1 MSKVPAIVERRENV
15 LALPGEVTP
24 TALILSDDLS
34 EDDWQDIGWVL
45 TQAESSALWWIG
57 DWWRHGDNKK
67 YAKRKAFA
75 DELHRRG
82 GFSFSTCASAAS
94 VCKSIETCR
103 RRQVLPF
110 NFHAEVVGLPT
121 PELQDQALD
130 WAQERWESKV
140 TIRDMRRYVRSL
152 KAGERFDPGN
162 FPEGKFR
169 ILYADP
175 PWSYGNERPLSAG
188 DQDDHYQTLS
198 LDEIQHFKDSDG
210 REVQDLPLDDA
221 VLFLWTTSAMLEDA
235 FAVIQGW
242 GFEYKT
248 SFIWDK
254 VKHNMGHYNSVR
266 HELLLVAGRGAS
278 VPDERRLFDSV
289 VVEERS
295 SEHSE
300 KPEIFYDIIETLY
313 PNGRRVELFSRK
325 KREGWDV
332 FGNQL

>member
-1 MSKVPAIVERRENV
+1 MSAVTKRQGNV
-15 LALPGEVTP
+15 LALPGAVTR
-24 TALILSDDLS
+24 TALVLPDDLS
-34 EDDWQDIGWVL
+34 ETKWQTVGDKL
-45 TQAESSALWWIG
+45 AEAESGVMWWLG
-57 DWWRHGDNKK
+57 DWWAFGETKV
-67 YAKRKAFA
+67 YGKRKDFA
-75 DELHRRG
+75 SALEVRG
-82 GFSFSTCASAAS
+82 GFCFQTLANAGS
-94 VCKSIETCR
+94 VSRAIETSR
-103 RRQVLPF
+103 RREVLPWSL
-110 NFHAEVVGLPT
+110 HAEVAGL
-121 PELQDQALD
+121 ESEQQNEALD
-130 WAQERWESKV
+130 WAEGKWPRITV
-140 TIRDMRRYVRSL
+140 RDMRRYVRRL
-152 KAGERFDPGN
+152 KAGERFDPGK

-198 LDEIQHFKDSDG
+198 LDEIQRFKDSDG

-235 FAVIQGW
+235 FAVIEDW

-300 KPEIFYDIIETLY
+300 KPEVFYDIIETLY
-313 PNGRRVELFSRK
+313 PNGRRVELFSRNR
-325 KREGWDV
+325 REGWDV